1 MTETKKPHRKAG
13 PGRGPTTSTPD
24 PETVEKW
31 RKALELDKLS
41 AQAFKE
47 RFKVERR
54 WAVQLAARLGVV
66 LPVPTKQEQ
75 AQLLKVNIPS
85 PARKAYKPS
94 TVKALSTNLKVS
106 QEEFRL
112 HYIELGERR
121 CRGPGAGGLPV
132 ADSPGAHW
140 TKEAL
145 NNAGRCP
152 GCHREAQAARKAARA
167 ALTPKSPRL

>member
-1 MTETKKPHRKAG
+1 MPQQKPQRPAG
-13 PGRGPTTSTPD
+13 PGRGPATSTPD

-31 RKALELDKLS
+31 RKALELDKLN

-66 LPVPTKQEQ
+66 LPVPARTENQ
-75 AQLLKVNIPS
+75 QLLKVNIPS

-94 TVKALSTNLKVS
+94 TVKALSANLKVS

-121 CRGPGAGGLPV
+121 CRGPGAGGQPV

-152 GCHREAQAARKAARA
+152 GCHREAQAARKAARS
-167 ALTPKSPRL
+167 ALTGKSPRL

>member
-1 MTETKKPHRKAG
+1 MSQPKPQRPAG
-13 PGRGPTTSTPD
+13 PGRGPATSTPD

-31 RKALELDKLS
+31 RKALEQDKLT
-41 AQAFKE
+41 AGAFKE

-66 LPVPTKQEQ
+66 LPVPTKTENT
-75 AQLLKVNIPS
+75 QLLKVNIPS

-94 TVKALSTNLKVS
+94 TVKALSANLKVS

-152 GCHREAQAARKAARA
+152 ACHKEAQAARKAGRN

>member
-1 MTETKKPHRKAG
+1 MTQPKPRWPAG
-13 PGRGPTTSTPD
+13 PGKGPAASLPD

-31 RKALELDKLS
+31 RKALEQDKLS
-41 AQAFKE
+41 AADFKE

-54 WAVQLAARLGVV
+54 WAVKLAARIGVT
-66 LPVPTKQEQ
+66 LPIPTKQEN
-75 AQLLKVNIPS
+75 AQLLKVNISS
-85 PARKAYKPS
+85 PARRAYTPS
-94 TVKALSTNLKVS
+94 TVKTLAANLKVS
-106 QEEFRL
+106 QEEFRE

-121 CRGPGAGGLPV
+121 CRGPGAGGKPV

-152 GCHREAQAARKAARA
+152 GCHREAQAARKASRST
-167 ALTPKSPRL
+167 LTPKSPRL